1 VLVKRGKKAGVG
13 RSVQSLTDI
22 EILGEKSS
30 YIDHGVWT
38 QWSTKG
44 KSYRPPPCGV
54 MDRDSTGETSS
65 VLCPLQAAGLPD
77 NQLIESKNMISIQI
91 IDTLIAFGKA

>member
-1 VLVKRGKKAGVG
+1 
-13 RSVQSLTDI
+13 
-22 EILGEKSS
+22 
-30 YIDHGVWT
+30 
-38 QWSTKG
+38 
-44 KSYRPPPCGV
+44 
-54 MDRDSTGETSS
+54 MDRDSTGETPS